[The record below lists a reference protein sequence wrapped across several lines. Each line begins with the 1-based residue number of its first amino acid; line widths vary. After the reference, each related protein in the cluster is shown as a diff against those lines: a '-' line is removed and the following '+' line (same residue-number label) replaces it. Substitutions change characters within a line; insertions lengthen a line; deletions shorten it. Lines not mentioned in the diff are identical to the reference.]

1 MKHYE
6 YEINL
11 FVDGELEKEKQSE
24 LFEHLAA
31 CKDCQT
37 LFTDTLT
44 LKEKTRLFCVEN
56 LNQIKNKPKP
66 ASKFYKIAFYTSSAA
81 AVLLLFLLITA
92 KPKETF
98 ITKNEIIVD
107 TVFVE
112 KEIPIAQ
119 NQLSKSSSLPPG
131 KLEQL
136 ISQQMYLRY
145 VQNLHTEKITDAD
158 LIETKSGS

>member
-31 CKDCQT
+31 CNECQS
-37 LFTDTLT
+37 LFTDTFT
-44 LKEKTRLFCVEN
+44 LKEKTRLFCIEN

-66 ASKFYKIAFYTSSAA
+66 VSKFYKIAFYVSSAA

-98 ITKNEIIVD
+98 ITKNEVRVD

-112 KEIPIAQ
+112 KERTIALA
-119 NQLSKSSSLPPG
+119 NNKSFSTPG
-131 KLEQL
+131 KEKLFN
-136 ISQQMYLRY
+136 SQERYLQY
-145 VQNLHTEKITDAD
+145 VNSLRTIKFTDAAI
-158 LIETKSGS
+158 IETNNGS

>member
-24 LFEHLAA
+24 LFEHLSD
-31 CKDCQT
+31 CNDCQT

-66 ASKFYKIAFYTSSAA
+66 ASKFYKIAFYASSAA

-92 KPKETF
+92 KPKETY
-98 ITKNEIIVD
+98 ITKNEVRVD

-112 KEIPIAQ
+112 KEKAIL
-119 NQLSKSSSLPPG
+119 NEGNKKLFTNTKHKSQSSNEVAFVNEM
-131 KLEQL
+131 KK
-136 ISQQMYLRY
+136 MK
-145 VQNLHTEKITDAD
+145 TTKITLSD
-158 LIETKSGS
+158 LIKYDVGS

>member
-11 FVDGELEKEKQSE
+11 FVDGELEKEKQSG
-24 LFEHLAA
+24 LFEHLAN
-31 CKDCQT
+31 CEDCQS
-37 LFTDTLT
+37 LFTDTFT

-66 ASKFYKIAFYTSSAA
+66 VSKFYKIAFYASAAA

-98 ITKNEIIVD
+98 ITKNEVRVD

-112 KEIPIAQ
+112 KAVNNEIKNVSTLGKKLKTINS
-119 NQLSKSSSLPPG
+119 NQFSLVNEMKEMKSA
-131 KLEQL
+131 
-136 ISQQMYLRY
+136 
-145 VQNLHTEKITDAD
+145 KITFSD
-158 LIETKSGS
+158 LIKYDVGS

>member
-11 FVDGELEKEKQSE
+11 FVDGELEKEKDSE
-24 LFEHLAA
+24 LFEHLAN
-31 CKDCQT
+31 CEDCQS
-37 LFTDTLT
+37 LFTDTLI

-66 ASKFYKIAFYTSSAA
+66 VSKFYKIAFYASSAA

-98 ITKNEIIVD
+98 ITKNEVRVD

-112 KEIPIAQ
+112 KEKPLLNEGNKKLFANTKQ
-119 NQLSKSSSLPPG
+119 KSKSSNEVAFVNEI
-131 KLEQL
+131 KK
-136 ISQQMYLRY
+136 MK
-145 VQNLHTEKITDAD
+145 TTKITLSD
-158 LIETKSGS
+158 LIKYDVGS

>member
-11 FVDGELEKEKQSE
+11 FVDGELEKEQQSE

-31 CKDCQT
+31 CEDCQS
-37 LFTDTLT
+37 LFTDTLI
-44 LKEKTRLFCVEN
+44 LKEKTRSFCVEN

-66 ASKFYKIAFYTSSAA
+66 VSKFYKIAFYTSSAA

-98 ITKNEIIVD
+98 ITKNEVRVD

-112 KEIPIAQ
+112 KEKPLLNEGNKNLFANTKQ
-119 NQLSKSSSLPPG
+119 KSKSSNEVAFVNEI
-131 KLEQL
+131 KK
-136 ISQQMYLRY
+136 MK
-145 VQNLHTEKITDAD
+145 TTKITLSD
-158 LIETKSGS
+158 LIKYDVGS

>member
-11 FVDGELEKEKQSE
+11 FVDGELEKEKHSG
-24 LFEHLAA
+24 LFEHLAN
-31 CKDCQT
+31 CNDCQS
-37 LFTDTLT
+37 LFTDTLI

-66 ASKFYKIAFYTSSAA
+66 VNKFYKIAFYASSAA
-81 AVLLLFLLITA
+81 AVLLLFLLVTA

-98 ITKNEIIVD
+98 ITKNEVRVD

-112 KEIPIAQ
+112 KEKPILNEGKKELFANTKQ
-119 NQLSKSSSLPPG
+119 KSKSSNEVAFVNEM
-131 KLEQL
+131 KK
-136 ISQQMYLRY
+136 MK
-145 VQNLHTEKITDAD
+145 TTKITLSD
-158 LIETKSGS
+158 LIKYDVGS

>member
-24 LFEHLAA
+24 LFEHLAN
-31 CKDCQT
+31 CNDCQS
-37 LFTDTLT
+37 LFTDTLI

-66 ASKFYKIAFYTSSAA
+66 VNKFYKIAFYASSAA

-98 ITKNEIIVD
+98 ITKNEVRVD

-112 KEIPIAQ
+112 KAVNNEIKNVSTLGKKLKTINS
-119 NQLSKSSSLPPG
+119 NQFSLVNEMKEMKSA
-131 KLEQL
+131 
-136 ISQQMYLRY
+136 
-145 VQNLHTEKITDAD
+145 KITFSD
-158 LIETKSGS
+158 LIKYDVGS